1 MKDSLS
7 QDAVYKLG
15 KVTNKYLIL
24 EILSYIYE
32 DLREICDHLHKTS
45 TNMRQLLIFNY
56 VPLKNLV
63 FNTHVSFEET
73 LPLTLN
79 PKTSRSAH

>member
-1 MKDSLS
+1 MKVSRSL
-7 QDAVYKLG
+7 DAVYKLG

-56 VPLKNLV
+56 IPLKYLLLD
-63 FNTHVSFEET
+63 THVSFEET
-73 LPLTLN
+73 LPLTFN
-79 PKTSRSAH
+79 PKTSRLAH